1 MMMEVI
7 SHRRLGISAAA
18 AAAASAAQRLE
29 AMKLIPGSSA
39 GLNRAGGIGFQDRRH
54 KYY

>member
-18 AAAASAAQRLE
+18 AAAQRLE

>member
-1 MMMEVI
+1 MMEVI

-18 AAAASAAQRLE
+18 AAAAAAQRLE